1 MNSKHC
7 HVAQCVLGIIFRSQ
21 DPDDLAKFP
30 GVKDILEGLMP
41 YTGTCVWSLPLMGY
55 YVVHMLI
62 RFGFATDFAVYVLH
76 VCKHELY
83 EGNGE
88 IVLKKG
94 E

>member
-1 MNSKHC
+1 MCMEFTING
-7 HVAQCVLGIIFRSQ
+7 VL
-21 DPDDLAKFP
+21 
-30 GVKDILEGLMP
+30 VHILF
-41 YTGTCVWSLPLMGY
+41 
-55 YVVHMLI
+55 

-94 E
+94 EWNQQGKNKTKGWGWFAHLKLAKKLFDESGMKY